1 MRPGGTPPVAR
12 ISAGAAVAALVTAL
26 VVLPL
31 LRLAQVVWQGGAGNL
46 PRLLGSGGM
55 GQAVRNT
62 VVLAVA
68 VTAAAV
74 PIGVVLALVLRRPDL
89 PGRAFWRAAVL
100 LPVFVPDFVLG
111 YSWIQAYARAG
122 FTDTLLGWHWSGLLG
137 PAGVWLRPG
146 GEAPPLG
153 WHWSGLLGPAGV
165 WLVLVVNAA
174 PLAYLVV
181 AVGLAARA
189 EPDLERAAR
198 VSGAGG
204 TTALL
209 TITLRLLLPA
219 VMAASVL
226 VFVLTLAA
234 FAIPQVLG
242 TPGGFSTV
250 TTRIYAGLSIGSD
263 PASFVQAVTLA
274 LLLVVV
280 AAVCVAPA
288 DALLGSRLQVS
299 RPAVAPGAP
308 AIAGRPAVGRA
319 MAAGLATYLVLSTA
333 LPLAAL
339 VLSSVTR
346 AVGVPP
352 TPANWSLA
360 HFREVLTPRTVDALG
375 RSLGLAVVAATLL
388 VVLGGLIATVGR
400 RRGGRAAA
408 TLVTLTLVL
417 PGSTLAVALLI
428 TYGRW
433 LGGTLTLIL
442 LAYLAKLWAFAHRP
456 IAGALER
463 LPPEELFAAR
473 VSGAGALTA
482 VRTVTLRP
490 LAPSLLGA
498 WLVCFLTA
506 LHEVTMSSLLYGP
519 GSETLAVIVLNAQE
533 LGSIGATAALSVVLT
548 LLVAVPAGLLW
559 PVLGRLRTRRGSPA
573 AVLTLEAARG
583 G

>member
-55 GQAVRNT
+55 GEAVRNT

-137 PAGVWLRPG
+137 PAGVWL
-146 GEAPPLG
+146 
-153 WHWSGLLGPAGV
+153 
-165 WLVLVVNAA
+165 VLVVNAA

-181 AVGLAARA
+181 ALGLAARA

-250 TTRIYAGLSIGSD
+250 TTRIYAGLSIGGD

-288 DALLGSRLQVS
+288 DALLGSRLRVS

-463 LPPEELFAAR
+463 LPPEELLAAR

-490 LAPSLLGA
+490 LAPALLGA

-519 GSETLAVIVLNAQE
+519 GSETLAVVVLNAQE
-533 LGSIGATAALSVVLT
+533 LGGIGATAALSVVLT
-548 LLVAVPAGLLW
+548 LLVAVPTGLLW
-559 PVLGRLRTRRGSPA
+559 PVLGRLRPRRGSPA
-573 AVLTLEAARG
+573 AVLTLEAARVG
-583 G
+583 